1 MRSPWITDGES
12 AAERTAAEW
21 RSYQYREWLR
31 KILAAIVPPLIVAVI
46 QWHFRPT
53 MARWAL
59 FYPAVF
65 LSAWFGGAASG
76 IAATILSGLI
86 VWWAFMP
93 PWQSWTGKDPANVF
107 AAVIFTFMS
116 VGVSALQ
123 QRLRNL
129 ADQRRLLA
137 ALIENSSDFIGIA
150 DPSRKPVYLNP
161 AGRAM
166 VGLADDAP
174 MGGLNLL
181 EFYAPSARDAALGEI
196 EPSTIS
202 RGLWQGETR
211 FRHWRTESE
220 IPVWQHNFLIRDPKS
235 GRLLGIGTITRD
247 VSELKR
253 IRDARQA
260 ANHRLAEQAKALAES
275 QRLLQAV
282 MDFSPNVIIV
292 KDLAGRY
299 AILNRMFAS
308 MLGTSAEEARGKTD
322 HDLFPTEVAER
333 HRASDASVAEKGA
346 PASYEEV
353 FERNE
358 ARRVFLINK
367 FPLQDADNSTFGVC
381 AIWSDI
387 TERKRAEEALRRR
400 EADLLEAE
408 RIAHVG
414 SWIWSARD
422 DTARWSDELYRIF
435 GRDKSHPLPA
445 LFSEDSHLFTPE
457 SVKRLRD
464 AVKNTLKDG
473 RPYEMELS
481 LTRPDGSIRH
491 VISHGDAIRDDSGK
505 ITGIA
510 GTAADITELREAQRL
525 RDEWTSVI
533 AHDLRQPIGVIVMA
547 ASALPALHQEG
558 LHDKESLF
566 LSRIGSAANTLAR
579 MVDDLLDM
587 SLLEARRLELR
598 RNWVNAR
605 ACVNDAIARLAHVIG
620 DRHVRVVER
629 GTRGEIL
636 VDSMRFNQVLGNLI
650 SNAVK
655 YGDPGT
661 DIEVRLEQ
669 RADEVE
675 IAVTN
680 HGRGIA
686 PEDLPNLFAR
696 FMRSKEARASGTQG
710 LGVGLYIARELI
722 EAHNGRIWA
731 DSTPGK
737 TTTFHVTLPSRVAPR
752 QVA

>member
-1 MRSPWITDGES
+1 MTNGES

-31 KILAAIVPPLIVAVI
+31 KILAAIVPPLRVSLI

-76 IAATILSGLI
+76 IVATIASGLV

-93 PWQSWTGKDPANVF
+93 PWHSWTGKDPANVF

-123 QRLRNL
+123 QRLRSL

-166 VGLADDAP
+166 VGLANDTP
-174 MGGLNLL
+174 MAGINLL
-181 EFYAPSARDAALGEI
+181 EFYAPSARDIALSEI

-202 RGLWQGETR
+202 RGLWHGETR

-220 IPVWQHNFLIRDPKS
+220 IPVWQHNFLVRDPKS

-247 VSELKR
+247 ISELKR

-260 ANHRLAEQAKALAES
+260 ANTRLAEQAKALAES

-292 KDLAGRY
+292 KDLEGRY
-299 AILNRMFAS
+299 VMLNRMFATL
-308 MLGTSAEEARGKTD
+308 LGMSVDAARGKTD
-322 HDLFPTEVAER
+322 QELFSTEIAER
-333 HRASDASVAEKGA
+333 HRAIDASVIEKGA

-353 FERNE
+353 FERNGN
-358 ARRVFLINK
+358 RRVFLINK
-367 FPLQDADNSTFGVC
+367 FPLQDADGRAFGVC

-387 TERKRAEEALRRR
+387 TERKRAEVAVRRSESELR
-400 EADLLEAE
+400 EAE
-408 RIAHVG
+408 RIANVG
-414 SWIWSARD
+414 SWTWDARD
-422 DTARWSDELYRIF
+422 DSARWSDGLYRIF
-435 GRDKSHPLPA
+435 GRDPSHPLPR

-457 SVKRLRD
+457 SVARLRD
-464 AVKNTLKDG
+464 AVKKTMKDG

-491 VISHGDAIRDDSGK
+491 VMAHGDAIRDDAQNIIG
-505 ITGIA
+505 ITG
-510 GTAADITELREAQRL
+510 TAQDITELREAQRL

-533 AHDLRQPIGVIVMA
+533 AHDLRQPIGVILMA

-558 LHDKESLF
+558 MHDKESSF
-566 LSRIGSAANTLAR
+566 LSRIGSAANALAR

-598 RNWVNAR
+598 RKWISAHAFVS
-605 ACVNDAIARLAHVIG
+605 DAVGRLAHVTG
-620 DRHVRVVER
+620 GHHVHLVEH
-629 GTRGEIL
+629 GHEGEIF
-636 VDSMRFNQVLGNLI
+636 VDAMRVGQVLGNLL

-661 DIEVRLEQ
+661 DIDISLDQ
-669 RADEVE
+669 RANEVE
-675 IAVTN
+675 IGVTN

-686 PEDLPNLFAR
+686 PEDVPLLFAR
-696 FMRSKEARASGTQG
+696 FMRSKEARGSKTPG
-710 LGVGLYIARELI
+710 LGVGLYIARQLV
-722 EAHNGRIWA
+722 EAHNGRIWVE
-731 DSTPGK
+731 STPGK
-737 TTTFHVTLPSRVAPR
+737 TTTFHVTLPSRETPR
-752 QVA
+752 QAA